1 MAKAKSP
8 KTASIRSKKNG
19 KHNGAPTVGVETPA
33 SAEPATQAEKMA
45 AASAPQMTEQTM
57 TEQQMP
63 EQKPAPKLSAVEP
76 LPAAAKDLE
85 AAIRQRAYQIYL
97 ERHGAPGNPQEDWAR
112 AEREVKERFDHQ
124 RSA

>member
-8 KTASIRSKKNG
+8 KTTSIRSKKNG

-45 AASAPQMTEQTM
+45 AASAPQMPEQQIPEQT
-57 TEQQMP
+57 MP
-63 EQKPAPKLSAVEP
+63 EQKPAPKLSVAEP

-112 AEREVKERFDHQ
+112 AEREVKEAFAHQ
-124 RSA
+124 KSA